1 MKARVGLGWRS
12 VRQNAV
18 DFLHGMALT
27 GHERRLRGDALD
39 LADLFLLLCYMDSLG
54 LPNPA
59 ALYLLEVYPLVL
71 EEFHLWHRRMGADR
85 SPLAAFACC

>member
-1 MKARVGLGWRS
+1 MTWHSIRR
-12 VRQNAV
+12 NAA

-27 GHERRLRGDALD
+27 GHERRLRGQALE
-39 LADLFLLLCYMDSLG
+39 LSDLFLLMCYMDSLG

-59 ALYLLEVYPLVL
+59 ALYLIEVYPAVL

-85 SPLAAFACC
+85 SPLAAFSCC

>member
-1 MKARVGLGWRS
+1 MPWTDLRR
-12 VRQNAV
+12 NAAE
-18 DFLHGMALT
+18 FLHGMALT
-27 GHERRLRGDALD
+27 GHERRLRGQALD

-59 ALYLLEVYPLVL
+59 ALYLLEVYPTVL

-85 SPLAAFACC
+85 SPLAAFSCC

>member
-1 MKARVGLGWRS
+1 MSWRS
-12 VRQNAV
+12 ARQNAA
-18 DFLHGMALT
+18 DFLHGMALA
-27 GHERRLRGDALD
+27 GHERRLRGAALD

-85 SPLAAFACC
+85 SPLAAFSCC

>member
-1 MKARVGLGWRS
+1 MSGRDIVSWRAL
-12 VRQNAV
+12 RQNASDV
-18 DFLHGMALT
+18 LHGMALT
-27 GHERRLRGDALD
+27 GHERRLRGEALD

-85 SPLAAFACC
+85 SPLAAFSCC